1 MLEIL
6 VVANMFFHN

>member
-6 VVANMFFHN
+6 VNFVED